1 MKWIKTKGRMINLN
15 NILQMI
21 LGDDGVYFYNNEI
34 IVMER
39 IFCDNI
45 VESNILL
52 DKIHA
57 HIDSPDT
64 TLDLT

>member
-21 LGDDGVYFYNNEI
+21 VGDDGVYFYNNEI